1 MEENKTKNVMEENKK
16 EVKIKVNHLYLLREL
31 CEAYQIEYLP
41 NRTSRC
47 LKKLMNYI
55 EVEKQSRSHYYLV
68 KEIKIKPEEME

>member
-1 MEENKTKNVMEENKK
+1 MEENKK

-47 LKKLMNYI
+47 LKKLMYYI
-55 EVEKQSRSHYYLV
+55 EVEKQPRSHYYLV
-68 KEIKIKPEEME
+68 KNVFIKPEEME